1 MNIFLFLFRNDYFHN
16 VVSMFTNF
24 VKLDVENY
32 NVVST
37 LFNVIHVN
45 VEIENVDSTFFDVVN
60 SSIEIHNVDS
70 TLSHVAT
77 SHQPKDNVET
87 TLKCLLGSGPDS
99 SCFSFLIVNLKR
111 MKDFSKERQWNH
123 EDFLHSKQLTFLQ

>member
-1 MNIFLFLFRNDYFHN
+1 
-16 VVSMFTNF
+16 MFTKF

-37 LFNVIHVN
+37 LSNVVHVN
-45 VEIENVDSTFFDVVN
+45 VEIENVDWTFFDVVN
-60 SSIEIHNVDS
+60 SSTEIHNVDS
-70 TLSHVAT
+70 TLSHVGT

-99 SCFSFLIVNLKR
+99 LCFSFSLKELFFNC
-111 MKDFSKERQWNH
+111 KFE
-123 EDFLHSKQLTFLQ
+123 EDKRFFKRKTMES